1 MFGYDKYFL
10 TAKKQIVYD
19 MNDLNN
25 RNMPMS
31 GVLAQNSRRK
41 NAFLSDTLMFRIA
54 STLPTFLLASFEEI
68 GDFVAS
74 RKAWELASLANR
86 YRPMLRY
93 NDEWGKPT
101 EKLEIHSSYKAL
113 QQYSRQAGLVTSLWE
128 NTSSENG
135 IRYQA
140 RAIRLALSAS
150 LETGHLNEV
159 IITSAAIAVLISDVE
174 LFKKWQNA
182 LLSRQYDLSSKPVN
196 SKKAA
201 SLTCAFD
208 DFEKHEKHSFNFP
221 SVKKIS
227 FDEKMG
233 RDLYRLNVVK
243 TNVINPIVDGYLV
256 SAELDGHLS
265 CFLVPR
271 MQENGALN
279 GSISIRHLILRSGET
294 STPEGIVEFQGSCG
308 WLLGNAGEGIKV
320 IKDIETMMRF
330 DQSVVSAGVLRAALQ
345 FAIDFFR
352 QKMPNQPLSP
362 LTERIFADIALD
374 IAAAQALVLRL
385 ARAFDNAANDRSEAA
400 FARIMTPII
409 AYHVS
414 QLVVPI
420 IGEIIAQLGIESFIE
435 DNPLSQMLC
444 NGPARIVRNTS
455 ANQLVK
461 DAILIA
467 EKAPGL
473 FQKLLEKTALDIGPA
488 GPRAIEI
495 IKSAAEMA
503 SANEG
508 AGRFFVEQVAYAV
521 AAASLRSTDIEHVAS
536 AYMESRLGGQ
546 WRSSYGMLI
555 ARYNAGLLLNV
566 LYPSI

>member
-1 MFGYDKYFL
+1 MNAVSAQ
-10 TAKKQIVYD
+10 TA
-19 MNDLNN
+19 
-25 RNMPMS
+25 
-31 GVLAQNSRRK
+31 RRK

-54 STLPTFLLASFEEI
+54 STLPKFLLASFEEI

-74 RKAWELASLANR
+74 HEAWELSCLANR
-86 YRPMLRY
+86 YRPFLRY
-93 NDEWGKPT
+93 NDEWGQQA
-101 EKLEIHSSYKAL
+101 EKLEIHSSYQAL

-128 NTSSENG
+128 NSTSENG
-135 IRYQA
+135 VRYQA
-140 RAIRLALSAS
+140 RAIRLALSAG

-159 IITSAAIAVLISDVE
+159 IITSAAIAVLISDAE
-174 LFKKWQNA
+174 LFKKWQNI
-182 LLSRQYDLSSKPVN
+182 LLSRQYDLSSKPIH

-208 DFEKHEKHSFNFP
+208 DVKQGEKYAFNFP

-233 RDLYRLNVVK
+233 RDLYRLDVVK

-271 MQENGALN
+271 IQENGALN
-279 GSISIRHLILRSGET
+279 GSIKIRHLLRRSGEFL
-294 STPEGIVEFQGSCG
+294 TPEGVVDFQGNYG
-308 WLLGNAGEGIKV
+308 WLLGNIGEGPKV

-345 FAIDFFR
+345 FGIDFFR
-352 QKMPNQPLSP
+352 QKRSDQPLSP

-409 AYHVS
+409 AYHTS

-420 IGEIIAQLGIESFIE
+420 LGEIIAQLGIESFVE

-444 NGPARIVRNTS
+444 NSPARIVRNIS

-473 FQKLLEKTALDIGPA
+473 FHKLLEKIALDIGPA

-495 IKSAAEMA
+495 IKSAVEMA

-508 AGRFFVEQVAYAV
+508 AGRFFIEQVAYAA
-521 AAASLRSTDIEHVAS
+521 AAASLRSTDIEHVAN

-555 ARYNAGLLLNV
+555 ARYNAGHLLNV

>member
-1 MFGYDKYFL
+1 
-10 TAKKQIVYD
+10 
-19 MNDLNN
+19 
-25 RNMPMS
+25 MS
-31 GVLAQNSRRK
+31 AASAQNIRRK

-54 STLPTFLLASFEEI
+54 STLPSFLLASFEEM

-74 RKAWELASLANR
+74 HEARDLSYLANR
-86 YRPMLRY
+86 YRPILRY
-93 NDEWGKPT
+93 NDGWGKLT
-101 EKLEIHSSYKAL
+101 EQLEIHSSYRAL
-113 QQYSRQAGLVTSLWE
+113 QQYSRQAGLITSLWE
-128 NTSSENG
+128 NTASENG
-135 IRYQA
+135 VRYQA

-150 LETGHLNEV
+150 LETGHLNEA

-174 LFKKWQNA
+174 LFKKWQNS
-182 LLSRQYDLSSKPVN
+182 LLSREYDVSPKPIN
-196 SKKAA
+196 DKKAA

-208 DFEKHEKHSFNFP
+208 NVEKHEKYFFNFP
-221 SVKKIS
+221 SVQKVS

-233 RDLYRLNVVK
+233 RDLYRLNVIK

-256 SAELDGHLS
+256 SAELKGHLS

-271 MQENGALN
+271 FQENGALN
-279 GSISIRHLILRSGET
+279 GAISVRHLLQRSGET
-294 STPEGIVEFQGSCG
+294 SMPEGVVDFQGSYG
-308 WLLGNAGEGIKV
+308 WLLGNAGEGTKV

-330 DQSVVSAGVLRAALQ
+330 DQSVISAGVLRAALQ
-345 FAIDFFR
+345 FGIDFFR
-352 QKMPNQPLSP
+352 QKMQDQPLPP

-374 IAAAQALVLRL
+374 IAASQALVFRL
-385 ARAFDNAANDRSEAA
+385 ARAFDNAANDRFEAA

-414 QLVVPI
+414 QLVIPI
-420 IGEIIAQLGIESFIE
+420 IGEIIAQLGTEGFIE
-435 DNPLSQMLC
+435 GNPLSQMLC
-444 NGPARIVRNTS
+444 SGPARIVRNSS

-473 FQKLLEKTALDIGPA
+473 FQKLLEKIALDIGPA

-495 IKSAAEMA
+495 IKSAVNMA
-503 SANEG
+503 STNEG
-508 AGRFFVEQVAYAV
+508 AGRFFVEQVAYAA
-521 AAASLRSTDIEHVAS
+521 AAASLNNVDIEHVAN

-555 ARYNAGLLLNV
+555 ARYNAGHLLNV
-566 LYPSI
+566 LYPSV

>member
-1 MFGYDKYFL
+1 
-10 TAKKQIVYD
+10 
-19 MNDLNN
+19 MNAVSL
-25 RNMPMS
+25 
-31 GVLAQNSRRK
+31 QNTRRK

-54 STLPTFLLASFEEI
+54 SSLPKFLLASFEEI

-74 RKAWELASLANR
+74 REARELSCLANR
-86 YRPMLRY
+86 YPPVLRH
-93 NDEWGKPT
+93 NDEWGQPA
-101 EKLEIHSSYKAL
+101 EKLEIHSSYQAL
-113 QQYSRQAGLVTSLWE
+113 QQYSRQAGLVSSLWE
-128 NTSSENG
+128 NSTSENG
-135 IRYQA
+135 VRYQA
-140 RAIRLALSAS
+140 RAIRLALSAG

-174 LFKKWQNA
+174 LFKKWQNL
-182 LLSRQYDLSSKPVN
+182 LLSRQYDLSSKPIH
-196 SKKAA
+196 SKKSA

-208 DFEKHEKHSFNFP
+208 DIAQGEKYAFNFP

-233 RDLYRLNVVK
+233 RDLYRLNVIK
-243 TNVINPIVDGYLV
+243 TNVINPIVDGYLI

-271 MQENGALN
+271 IQENGTLN
-279 GSISIRHLILRSGET
+279 GSIKIRHLLQRSGE
-294 STPEGIVEFQGSCG
+294 SLTPEGVVDFQGCYG
-308 WLLGNAGEGIKV
+308 WLVGNIGEGSKV

-345 FAIDFFR
+345 FGIDFFR
-352 QKMPNQPLSP
+352 QKMPDQPLPP

-409 AYHVS
+409 AYHTS
-414 QLVVPI
+414 QLVIPI

-435 DNPLSQMLC
+435 GNPLSQMLC
-444 NGPARIVRNTS
+444 NSPARLVRNIS
-455 ANQLVK
+455 ANQLIK

-473 FQKLLEKTALDIGPA
+473 FQKLLEKIALDIGPA

-508 AGRFFVEQVAYAV
+508 AGRFFVEQVAYAA

-555 ARYNAGLLLNV
+555 ARYNAGHLLNV

>member
-1 MFGYDKYFL
+1 
-10 TAKKQIVYD
+10 
-19 MNDLNN
+19 
-25 RNMPMS
+25 MS
-31 GVLAQNSRRK
+31 AVSAQNTRRK
-41 NAFLSDTLMFRIA
+41 NTFLSDTLMFRIA
-54 STLPTFLLASFEEI
+54 STLPKFLLASFEEI
-68 GDFVAS
+68 GDFAAS
-74 RKAWELASLANR
+74 REAWKLSCLANH
-86 YRPMLRY
+86 YKPLLCY
-93 NDEWGKPT
+93 NDEWGQPT
-101 EKLEIHSSYKAL
+101 EKLEIHSSYQAL

-128 NTSSENG
+128 NASSENG
-135 IRYQA
+135 VRYQA
-140 RAIRLALSAS
+140 RAIRLALSAG

-159 IITSAAIAVLISDVE
+159 IITSAAIAVLISDIE
-174 LFKKWQNA
+174 LFKKWQNV
-182 LLSRQYDLSSKPVN
+182 LLSRQYDSSSKPIHH
-196 SKKAA
+196 KKAA

-208 DFEKHEKHSFNFP
+208 DIEKYAFNFP

-227 FDEKMG
+227 FDESME

-243 TNVINPIVDGYLV
+243 TNVINPTADGYLV
-256 SAELDGHLS
+256 SADLDGHLS
-265 CFLVPR
+265 CFFIPR
-271 MQENGALN
+271 IQENGALN
-279 GSISIRHLILRSGET
+279 GSISIRHLIQRSGELL
-294 STPEGIVEFQGSCG
+294 TPEGVVDFQGSYG
-308 WLLGNAGEGIKV
+308 WLLGNAGEGLKV

-330 DQSVVSAGVLRAALQ
+330 DQSVISAGVLRAALQ
-345 FAIDFFR
+345 FGMDFFR
-352 QKMPNQPLSP
+352 KKMPNQPLPP

-374 IAAAQALVLRL
+374 IAASQALVLRL

-435 DNPLSQMLC
+435 NNPLSQMLH
-444 NGPARIVRNTS
+444 NGPARIVRNSS

-473 FQKLLEKTALDIGPA
+473 FQKLLEKIALDIGPA

-495 IKSAAEMA
+495 IKSAGDMA

-508 AGRFFVEQVAYAV
+508 AGRFFVEQVAYA
-521 AAASLRSTDIEHVAS
+521 AAAAALRSTDIEHVAN

-555 ARYNAGLLLNV
+555 ARYNAGHLLNV

>member
-1 MFGYDKYFL
+1 
-10 TAKKQIVYD
+10 
-19 MNDLNN
+19 
-25 RNMPMS
+25 MS
-31 GVLAQNSRRK
+31 AVSVQNARKK

-54 STLPTFLLASFEEI
+54 STLPKFLLASFEEI

-74 RKAWELASLANR
+74 REAWELSSLANR
-86 YRPMLRY
+86 YRPILRY
-93 NDEWGKPT
+93 NDEWGQPI
-101 EKLEIHSSYKAL
+101 EKLEIHSSYQTL
-113 QQYSRQAGLVTSLWE
+113 QQYSRQVGLVTSLWE
-128 NTSSENG
+128 NTTSENG
-135 IRYQA
+135 VRYQA
-140 RAIRLALSAS
+140 RAIRLALSAG

-159 IITSAAIAVLISDVE
+159 IITSATLAALISDGD
-174 LFKKWQNA
+174 LFSKWQNV

-196 SKKAA
+196 RKTAA
-201 SLTCAFD
+201 SLTFAFD
-208 DFEKHEKHSFNFP
+208 DVEQQEKYAFNFP

-227 FDEKMG
+227 FDEKVE
-233 RDLYRLNVVK
+233 RDLYRLNITK

-271 MQENGALN
+271 IQENGALN
-279 GSISIRHLILRSGET
+279 GIISIRHLLQRSGE
-294 STPEGIVEFQGSCG
+294 SLTPEGVVDFQGCYG
-308 WLLGNAGEGIKV
+308 WLLGNVGEGIKV

-330 DQSVVSAGVLRAALQ
+330 DQSVVSAGILRAALQ
-345 FAIDFFR
+345 FGIDFFR
-352 QKMPNQPLSP
+352 QKRPDQPLPP

-400 FARIMTPII
+400 FARIMVPII

-414 QLVVPI
+414 QLVIPI
-420 IGEIIAQLGIESFIE
+420 IGEIIAQIGIESFVE
-435 DNPLSQMLC
+435 GNPLSQMLV
-444 NGPARIVRNTS
+444 NSPARIVRNSS

-473 FQKLLEKTALDIGPA
+473 FQKLLEKIAVDIGPA
-488 GPRAIEI
+488 GPRAMEI
-495 IKSAAEMA
+495 IKSAVGMA
-503 SANEG
+503 STNEG
-508 AGRFFVEQVAYAV
+508 AGRFFVEQVAYAT
-521 AAASLRSTDIEHVAS
+521 AAASLRSIDIEHVAN

-555 ARYNAGLLLNV
+555 ARYNAGHLLNV

>member
-1 MFGYDKYFL
+1 MF
-10 TAKKQIVYD
+10 AE
-19 MNDLNN
+19 
-25 RNMPMS
+25 
-31 GVLAQNSRRK
+31 K

-54 STLPTFLLASFEEI
+54 STLPKFLLTSFEEV

-74 RKAWELASLANR
+74 REAWELSCLANR
-86 YRPMLRY
+86 YQPLLRY
-93 NDEWGKPT
+93 NDEWGQQA
-101 EKLEIHSSYKAL
+101 EKLEIHSSYQAL

-128 NTSSENG
+128 NSTSESG
-135 IRYQA
+135 VRYQA

-159 IITSAAIAVLISDVE
+159 IIASAAIAVLISDVE
-174 LFKKWQNA
+174 LFKKWQNV
-182 LLSRQYDLSSKPVN
+182 LLSRQYDLSSKPIH

-201 SLTCAFD
+201 SITCAFD
-208 DFEKHEKHSFNFP
+208 DVKQGEKYAFNFP

-243 TNVINPIVDGYLV
+243 TNVVNPIVDGYLV

-265 CFLVPR
+265 CFLIPR
-271 MQENGALN
+271 IQENGALN
-279 GSISIRHLILRSGET
+279 GSIKIRHLLQRSGEFL
-294 STPEGIVEFQGSCG
+294 TPEGVVDFQGSYG
-308 WLLGNAGEGIKV
+308 WLLGNIGEGPKV

-345 FAIDFFR
+345 LGIDFFR
-352 QKMPNQPLSP
+352 QKRPDQPLPP

-374 IAAAQALVLRL
+374 IAATQALVLRL

-420 IGEIIAQLGIESFIE
+420 IGEIIAQLGIESFVE

-444 NGPARIVRNTS
+444 NSPARIVRNIS

-473 FQKLLEKTALDIGPA
+473 FHKLLEKIALDIGPA

-495 IKSAAEMA
+495 IQSAVEMA
-503 SANEG
+503 LANEG
-508 AGRFFVEQVAYAV
+508 AGRFFVEQVAYAA
-521 AAASLRSTDIEHVAS
+521 AAASLRSTDIENVAN

-555 ARYNAGLLLNV
+555 ARYNAGHLLNV

>member
-1 MFGYDKYFL
+1 
-10 TAKKQIVYD
+10 
-19 MNDLNN
+19 
-25 RNMPMS
+25 MS
-31 GVLAQNSRRK
+31 AVSAQNARQK

-54 STLPTFLLASFEEI
+54 STLPKFLLTSFEEI

-74 RKAWELASLANR
+74 REALELSSLMNR
-86 YRPMLRY
+86 YRPILRY
-93 NDEWGKPT
+93 NDEWGRPI
-101 EKLEIHSSYKAL
+101 EKLEIHSSYKTL

-135 IRYQA
+135 VRYQA
-140 RAIRLALSAS
+140 RAIRLALSAG

-159 IITSAAIAVLISDVE
+159 MTTSAAIAVLISDVG
-174 LFKKWQNA
+174 LFKKWQNE
-182 LLSRQYDLSSKPVN
+182 LLSRQYDVSSSPVN
-196 SKKAA
+196 SKKSA

-208 DFEKHEKHSFNFP
+208 DVEQQEKYSFNFP

-227 FDEKMG
+227 FDETMG
-233 RDLYRLNVVK
+233 RDLYRLNVIK

-256 SAELDGHLS
+256 SAELEGHLS

-271 MQENGALN
+271 IQENGALN
-279 GSISIRHLILRSGET
+279 GNISVRHLLQRPGET
-294 STPEGIVEFQGSCG
+294 STPEGLVDFQGCYG
-308 WLLGNAGEGIKV
+308 WLLGNVGEGLKV

-345 FAIDFFR
+345 FGMDFFR
-352 QKMPNQPLSP
+352 QKKPDQPLPP

-374 IAAAQALVLRL
+374 VAGAQILVLRL

-420 IGEIIAQLGIESFIE
+420 IGEVVAQLGIESFVE
-435 DNPLSQMLC
+435 DSPLSQMLC
-444 NGPARIVRNTS
+444 NGPARIVRNIS

-473 FQKLLEKTALDIGPA
+473 FQKLLEKISLDIGSA
-488 GPRAIEI
+488 GPRTVEI
-495 IKSAAEMA
+495 IKSSVEMA
-503 SANEG
+503 MANEG
-508 AGRFFVEQVAYAV
+508 AGRFFVEQVAYA
-521 AAASLRSTDIEHVAS
+521 AAAAALRSIDIEHVAN

-555 ARYNAGLLLNV
+555 ARYNAEHLLNV

>member
-1 MFGYDKYFL
+1 
-10 TAKKQIVYD
+10 
-19 MNDLNN
+19 
-25 RNMPMS
+25 MS
-31 GVLAQNSRRK
+31 AVSVQNVRRK
-41 NAFLSDTLMFRIA
+41 NAFLSDTLMFRVA
-54 STLPTFLLASFEEI
+54 STLPTFLLASFEEM

-74 RKAWELASLANR
+74 REALELAYLANH
-86 YRPMLRY
+86 YRPVLRY
-93 NDEWGKPT
+93 NDEWGHAR
-101 EKLEIHSSYKAL
+101 EQLELHSSYQEL
-113 QQYSRQAGLVTSLWE
+113 QRYSRQAGLVTSLWE
-128 NTSSENG
+128 NTPSENG

-140 RAIRLALSAS
+140 RAIRLALSAG
-150 LETGHLNEV
+150 LETGYLNEV
-159 IITSAAIAVLISDVE
+159 IITSAAIAVLISDIE
-174 LFKKWQNA
+174 LFKKWQNV
-182 LLSRQYDLSSKPVN
+182 LLSRQYDLSSKPIHN
-196 SKKAA
+196 KKSA

-208 DFEKHEKHSFNFP
+208 DIEKHSFNFP

-233 RDLYRLNVVK
+233 RDLYRLNTVK
-243 TNVINPIVDGYLV
+243 TNVINPMVDGYLV

-271 MQENGALN
+271 IQENGALN
-279 GSISIRHLILRSGET
+279 GSISIRHLVQRSGET
-294 STPEGIVEFQGSCG
+294 STPEGVIDFQGSCG

-330 DQSVVSAGVLRAALQ
+330 DQSVISAGVLRAALQ
-345 FAIDFFR
+345 FGIDFFR
-352 QKMPNQPLSP
+352 KKMPDQPLPP

-374 IAAAQALVLRL
+374 IAASQALVLRL

-409 AYHVS
+409 TYHVS

-420 IGEIIAQLGIESFIE
+420 IGEIIAQLGIESFME
-435 DNPLSQMLC
+435 GNPLSQMLC
-444 NGPARIVRNTS
+444 NGPARIARNGS
-455 ANQLVK
+455 GNQLVK

-473 FQKLLEKTALDIGPA
+473 FQKLLEKTAVDIGPA

-495 IKSAAEMA
+495 IKSSVEMA

-508 AGRFFVEQVAYAV
+508 AGRFFVEQVAYAA
-521 AAASLRSTDIEHVAS
+521 AAASLRYADIEHVAN

-555 ARYNAGLLLNV
+555 ARYNAGHLLNV

>member
-1 MFGYDKYFL
+1 
-10 TAKKQIVYD
+10 
-19 MNDLNN
+19 
-25 RNMPMS
+25 MPMNAVS
-31 GVLAQNSRRK
+31 AQNVRRK

-54 STLPTFLLASFEEI
+54 STLPKFLLASFEEI

-74 RKAWELASLANR
+74 HEAWELSSSANR
-86 YRPMLRY
+86 YRPLLRY
-93 NDEWGKPT
+93 NDKWGQPT
-101 EKLEIHSSYKAL
+101 EKLEIHSSYQAL
-113 QQYSRQAGLVTSLWE
+113 QQYSRQIGLATSLWE
-128 NTSSENG
+128 NTTSENG
-135 IRYQA
+135 VRYQA

-159 IITSAAIAVLISDVE
+159 IITSAAIAVLISDIE
-174 LFKKWQNA
+174 LFKKWQNV
-182 LLSRQYDLSSKPVN
+182 LLSRQYDLSSKPIN
-196 SKKAA
+196 NKKAA
-201 SLTCAFD
+201 TLTCAFD
-208 DFEKHEKHSFNFP
+208 DVEKCEKYSSNF
-221 SVKKIS
+221 SRVKKIS

-233 RDLYRLNVVK
+233 RELYRLNIVK

-271 MQENGALN
+271 IQENGALN
-279 GSISIRHLILRSGET
+279 GNISIRHLVQRSGET
-294 STPEGIVEFQGSCG
+294 LTPEGVVAFQGSYG
-308 WLLGNAGEGIKV
+308 WLLGNIGEGLKV

-330 DQSVVSAGVLRAALQ
+330 DQSVISAGVLRAALQ
-345 FAIDFFR
+345 FGIDFFR
-352 QKMPNQPLSP
+352 QKMPDQPLQP
-362 LTERIFADIALD
+362 LTERIWADIALD

-414 QLVVPI
+414 QLVIPI
-420 IGEIIAQLGIESFIE
+420 IGEIISQLGIESFVE
-435 DNPLSQMLC
+435 DNPLSQMLR
-444 NGPARIVRNTS
+444 NGPARIVRNSS

-473 FQKLLEKTALDIGPA
+473 FQKLLEKIACDIGPG

-495 IKSAAEMA
+495 IKSAGEMA
-503 SANEG
+503 AANEG
-508 AGRFFVEQVAYAV
+508 AGRFFVEQVAYAA
-521 AAASLRSTDIEHVAS
+521 AAASLNSMDMEHVTN

-555 ARYNAGLLLNV
+555 ARYNAGHLLNV

>member
-1 MFGYDKYFL
+1 
-10 TAKKQIVYD
+10 
-19 MNDLNN
+19 
-25 RNMPMS
+25 MS
-31 GVLAQNSRRK
+31 AVSAQNACRK

-68 GDFVAS
+68 GGFVAS
-74 RKAWELASLANR
+74 REAWELSYLANR
-86 YRPMLRY
+86 YRPILRY
-93 NDEWGKPT
+93 NNEWGRT
-101 EKLEIHSSYKAL
+101 IEKLEIHSSYQAL
-113 QQYSRQAGLVTSLWE
+113 QQYSRKAGLVTSLWE
-128 NTSSENG
+128 NTTSENG
-135 IRYQA
+135 VRYQA

-159 IITSAAIAVLISDVE
+159 IITSATIAVLISDLE
-174 LFKKWQNA
+174 LFKKWQNV
-182 LLSRQYDLSSKPVN
+182 LLSRQYDLSFQPIN
-196 SKKAA
+196 NKKAA
-201 SLTCAFD
+201 SLTYAFD
-208 DFEKHEKHSFNFP
+208 DVENEKGEKYSFNFP

-233 RDLYRLNVVK
+233 RDLYRLNVIK

-279 GSISIRHLILRSGET
+279 GTISIRHLVQRSGES
-294 STPEGIVEFQGSCG
+294 STPEGVIDFQGSYG
-308 WLLGNAGEGIKV
+308 WLLGNAGEGLKV

-330 DQSVVSAGVLRAALQ
+330 DQSVISAGVLRAALQ
-345 FAIDFFR
+345 FGIDFFR
-352 QKMPNQPLSP
+352 QKMPNQPLPP

-374 IAAAQALVLRL
+374 IAASQALVLRL
-385 ARAFDNAANDRSEAA
+385 ARAFDNAANDRAEAA

-420 IGEIIAQLGIESFIE
+420 IGEIIAQLGIESFVE
-435 DNPLSQMLC
+435 GNPLSQMLC
-444 NGPARIVRNTS
+444 NGPARIVRNNS

-473 FQKLLEKTALDIGPA
+473 FQKLLEKIALDIGPA

-495 IKSAAEMA
+495 IKSAVEMA

-508 AGRFFVEQVAYAV
+508 AGRFFVEQVAYA
-521 AAASLRSTDIEHVAS
+521 AAAAALRSTNIEYVAN

-555 ARYNAGLLLNV
+555 ARYNAGHLLNV

>member
-1 MFGYDKYFL
+1 MS
-10 TAKKQIVYD
+10 AVSMQNARKK
-19 MNDLNN
+19 NT
-25 RNMPMS
+25 
-31 GVLAQNSRRK
+31 
-41 NAFLSDTLMFRIA
+41 FLSDTLMFRIA
-54 STLPTFLLASFEEI
+54 STLPTFLLASFEEM

-74 RKAWELASLANR
+74 QEAQDLSYFANH
-86 YRPMLRY
+86 YRPVLRY
-93 NDEWGKPT
+93 NDEWGRIT
-101 EKLEIHSSYKAL
+101 ERLELHSSYQAL
-113 QQYSRQAGLVTSLWE
+113 QQHSRQAGLATSLWE
-128 NTSSENG
+128 NTTSENG
-135 IRYQA
+135 VRYQA

-150 LETGHLNEV
+150 LETGHLNEI
-159 IITSAAIAVLISDVE
+159 IITSAAIAVLIGDTE
-174 LFKKWQNA
+174 LFGKWQNV
-182 LLSRQYDLSSKPVN
+182 LLSRQYDLSSNPINNKR
-196 SKKAA
+196 AA

-208 DFEKHEKHSFNFP
+208 DVEKHEKYSVNFP
-221 SVKKIS
+221 NIQKVS

-271 MQENGALN
+271 MRENSTLN
-279 GSISIRHLILRSGET
+279 GISVRHLIKRSGEF
-294 STPEGIVEFQGSCG
+294 STPEGVIDFQGSFG
-308 WLLGNAGEGIKV
+308 WLLGNAGEGTKV

-330 DQSVVSAGVLRAALQ
+330 DQSVISAGVLRAALQ
-345 FAIDFFR
+345 FGIDFFR
-352 QKMPNQPLSP
+352 QKNPNQSLPP
-362 LTERIFADIALD
+362 LTERIFADVALD
-374 IAAAQALVLRL
+374 IAASQALVLRL

-420 IGEIIAQLGIESFIE
+420 IGEIISQLGIESFIE
-435 DNPLSQMLC
+435 SNPLSQMLRD
-444 NGPARIVRNTS
+444 GPARVIRNSS

-467 EKAPGL
+467 KKAPGL
-473 FQKLLEKTALDIGPA
+473 FQKLLEKIATDIGPA
-488 GPRAIEI
+488 GSRAIEI
-495 IKSAAEMA
+495 IKSAADMA
-503 SANEG
+503 LTNEA
-508 AGRFFVEQVAYAV
+508 AGRFFVEQVAYA
-521 AAASLRSTDIEHVAS
+521 AASASLHHVDIEHVAN

-555 ARYNAGLLLNV
+555 ARYNAGHLLNT

>member
-1 MFGYDKYFL
+1 
-10 TAKKQIVYD
+10 
-19 MNDLNN
+19 MNAV
-25 RNMPMS
+25 S
-31 GVLAQNSRRK
+31 AQNVRK
-41 NAFLSDTLMFRIA
+41 KNIFLSDTLMFRIA
-54 STLPTFLLASFEEI
+54 SSLPNFLLASFEEM

-74 RKAWELASLANR
+74 NEAWDLSYFANR
-86 YRPMLRY
+86 YRPVLRY

-101 EKLEIHSSYKAL
+101 EQLEIHSSYQAL
-113 QQYSRQAGLVTSLWE
+113 QQYSRQAGLATSLWE
-128 NTSSENG
+128 NTTLENG
-135 IRYQA
+135 VRYQA
-140 RAIRLALSAS
+140 RAIRLALSAC
-150 LETGHLNEV
+150 LETGHLNE
-159 IITSAAIAVLISDVE
+159 IIIASAAIAVLIGDTE
-174 LFKKWQNA
+174 LFGKWQNV
-182 LLSRQYDLSSKPVN
+182 LLSRQYDLSSKPISN
-196 SKKAA
+196 KKSA

-208 DFEKHEKHSFNFP
+208 DVEKHEKYSVNFP
-221 SVKKIS
+221 TIQRIT

-233 RDLYRLNVVK
+233 RDLYRLNIVK

-271 MQENGALN
+271 MRENGVLN
-279 GSISIRHLILRSGET
+279 GTISIRHLIQRSGEF
-294 STPEGIVEFQGSCG
+294 STPEGVIDFQGSFG
-308 WLLGNAGEGIKV
+308 WLLGNTGEGGKV

-330 DQSVVSAGVLRAALQ
+330 DQSVIAAGILRAALQ
-345 FAIDFFR
+345 FGIDFFR
-352 QKMPNQPLSP
+352 QKIPNQPLPP

-374 IAAAQALVLRL
+374 IAASQALVLRL

-414 QLVVPI
+414 QLVIPI

-435 DNPLSQMLC
+435 GNPLSQMLC
-444 NGPARIVRNTS
+444 NGPARVVRNSS

-473 FQKLLEKTALDIGPA
+473 FQKLLEKIAIDIGPA
-488 GPRAIEI
+488 GPRTIEI
-495 IKSAAEMA
+495 IKSAGDMA
-503 SANEG
+503 STNE
-508 AGRFFVEQVAYAV
+508 AVGRFFVEQVAYAA
-521 AAASLRSTDIEHVAS
+521 AAASLRQVDIEHVAN

-555 ARYNAGLLLNV
+555 ARYNAGHLLNV
-566 LYPSI
+566 LYPPI

>member
-1 MFGYDKYFL
+1 
-10 TAKKQIVYD
+10 

-208 DFEKHEKHSFNFP
+208 DFEKNEKHSFNFP

>member
-1 MFGYDKYFL
+1 
-10 TAKKQIVYD
+10 
-19 MNDLNN
+19 MNAV
-25 RNMPMS
+25 S
-31 GVLAQNSRRK
+31 TQNIRRK

-54 STLPTFLLASFEEI
+54 STLPKFLLASFEEI

-74 RKAWELASLANR
+74 REAWELSYLANR
-86 YRPMLRY
+86 YRPALRY
-93 NDEWGKPT
+93 NDEWGQPT
-101 EKLEIHSSYKAL
+101 EKLEIHSSYKTL

-128 NTSSENG
+128 NIPSENG
-135 IRYQA
+135 VRYQA
-140 RAIRLALSAS
+140 RAIRLALSAN

-159 IITSAAIAVLISDVE
+159 ITASAAIAVLISDVE
-174 LFKKWQNA
+174 LFRKWQNV

-208 DFEKHEKHSFNFP
+208 DVEQPEKHSFNFP

-233 RDLYRLNVVK
+233 RDLYRLNIIK

-271 MQENGALN
+271 IQENGSLN
-279 GSISIRHLILRSGET
+279 GAISILHLLQRSGE
-294 STPEGIVEFQGSCG
+294 SLTPEGVVDFQGCYG
-308 WLLGNAGEGIKV
+308 WLLGNIGEGFKI

-330 DQSVVSAGVLRAALQ
+330 DQSVVSAGILRAALQ
-345 FAIDFFR
+345 LGIDFFR
-352 QKMPNQPLSP
+352 QKMPDQPLSP

-374 IAAAQALVLRL
+374 VAAAQALVLRL
-385 ARAFDNAANDRSEAA
+385 ARAFDHAASDRSEAA

-409 AYHVS
+409 TYHVS
-414 QLVVPI
+414 QLVIPI
-420 IGEIIAQLGIESFIE
+420 IGEIIAQLGIKSFIE
-435 DNPLSQMLC
+435 GNPLSQMLC
-444 NGPARIVRNTS
+444 NSPARIVRNIS

-473 FQKLLEKTALDIGPA
+473 FQKLLEKIALDIGPA
-488 GPRAIEI
+488 GPRTIEI
-495 IKSAAEMA
+495 IKSAVEMA

-508 AGRFFVEQVAYAV
+508 AGRFFVEQVAYAA
-521 AAASLRSTDIEHVAS
+521 AAASLRSTDIEHVAN

-555 ARYNAGLLLNV
+555 ARYNAGHLLNV

>member
-1 MFGYDKYFL
+1 
-10 TAKKQIVYD
+10 
-19 MNDLNN
+19 
-25 RNMPMS
+25 MS
-31 GVLAQNSRRK
+31 AVSAQNTRRK

-54 STLPTFLLASFEEI
+54 SILPKFLLTSFEEI
-68 GDFVAS
+68 GDFVVSHEAQ
-74 RKAWELASLANR
+74 ELSSLANR
-86 YRPMLRY
+86 YRPVLRY

-101 EKLEIHSSYKAL
+101 EQLEIHSSYQTL
-113 QQYSRQAGLVTSLWE
+113 QKYFRQTGLVTSLWE
-128 NTSSENG
+128 NTTTENG
-135 IRYQA
+135 VRYQA

-150 LETGHLNEV
+150 LDTGPLNEV
-159 IITSAAIAVLISDVE
+159 IITSAAIAVLISDAE

-196 SKKAA
+196 RKKAA
-201 SLTCAFD
+201 AITCAFD
-208 DFEKHEKHSFNFP
+208 DAEKQEKYSLSFP
-221 SVKKIS
+221 RVKKVS

-256 SAELDGHLS
+256 SADLDGHLS

-271 MQENGALN
+271 IQENGALN
-279 GSISIRHLILRSGET
+279 GTISIRNLVQRSGEF
-294 STPEGIVEFQGSCG
+294 STPEGVVDFQGSYG
-308 WLLGNAGEGIKV
+308 WLLGNIGEGGKV

-330 DQSVVSAGVLRAALQ
+330 DQSVISTGVLRAALQ
-345 FAIDFFR
+345 SGIDFFR
-352 QKMPNQPLSP
+352 KKIPDQPLP
-362 LTERIFADIALD
+362 ALTERIFADIALD

-414 QLVVPI
+414 QLVIPI
-420 IGEIIAQLGIESFIE
+420 IGEIVAQLGIESFLE
-435 DNPLSQMLC
+435 GNPLSQMLC
-444 NGPARIVRNTS
+444 NSPARIVRNNS
-455 ANQLVK
+455 SNQLVK

-473 FQKLLEKTALDIGPA
+473 FQKLLEKIAIDIGPA

-495 IKSAAEMA
+495 IKSAVDMA

-508 AGRFFVEQVAYAV
+508 AGRFFVEQVAYAA
-521 AAASLRSTDIEHVAS
+521 AAASLRFTDIEHVAN

-555 ARYNAGLLLNV
+555 ARYNAGHLLNV

>member
-1 MFGYDKYFL
+1 
-10 TAKKQIVYD
+10 
-19 MNDLNN
+19 
-25 RNMPMS
+25 MS
-31 GVLAQNSRRK
+31 AVSAQSVRRK
-41 NAFLSDTLMFRIA
+41 NAFLCDTLMFRIA
-54 STLPTFLLASFEEI
+54 STLPKFLLTSFEEI

-74 RKAWELASLANR
+74 REAWEHSSLANR
-86 YRPMLRY
+86 YRPVLRY
-93 NDEWGKPT
+93 NDEWGQPT
-101 EKLEIHSSYKAL
+101 EKLEIHSSYQAL
-113 QQYSRQAGLVTSLWE
+113 QKYSRQAGLVTSLWE

-135 IRYQA
+135 VRYQA

-174 LFKKWQNA
+174 LFKKWQNV
-182 LLSRQYDLSSKPVN
+182 LLSRQYDLSSRPVN

-201 SLTCAFD
+201 SLTFAFD
-208 DFEKHEKHSFNFP
+208 DVEQREKYSFNFP

-227 FDEKMG
+227 FDEKIG
-233 RDLYRLNVVK
+233 RDLYRLNIVK
-243 TNVINPIVDGYLV
+243 TNVINPIADGYLV

-265 CFLVPR
+265 CFFVPR
-271 MQENGALN
+271 IQENGALN
-279 GSISIRHLILRSGET
+279 GIISVHHLMQRSGE
-294 STPEGIVEFQGSCG
+294 SLTPEGVVGFQGCYG
-308 WLLGNAGEGIKV
+308 WLLGNVGEGLKV

-345 FAIDFFR
+345 FGIDFFR
-352 QKMPNQPLSP
+352 QKMPDQPLPP

-385 ARAFDNAANDRSEAA
+385 ARAFDNAVNDRSEAA

-409 AYHVS
+409 SYHVS
-414 QLVVPI
+414 QLVIPI
-420 IGEIIAQLGIESFIE
+420 IGEIIAQLGIESFVE
-435 DNPLSQMLC
+435 GNPLSQMLC
-444 NGPARIVRNTS
+444 NSPARIVRNS
-455 ANQLVK
+455 SSNQLVK

-473 FQKLLEKTALDIGPA
+473 FQKLLEKIALDIGPA

-495 IKSAAEMA
+495 IKSAVEMV
-503 SANEG
+503 STNEG
-508 AGRFFVEQVAYAV
+508 AGRFFVEQVAYA
-521 AAASLRSTDIEHVAS
+521 AAAAALRTTDIEHVAN

-555 ARYNAGLLLNV
+555 ARYNAGHLLNV

>member
-1 MFGYDKYFL
+1 
-10 TAKKQIVYD
+10 
-19 MNDLNN
+19 MNA
-25 RNMPMS
+25 
-31 GVLAQNSRRK
+31 VFVQNARRK

-54 STLPTFLLASFEEI
+54 SSLPKFLLASFEEI

-74 RKAWELASLANR
+74 REAWEFSSLANR
-86 YRPMLRY
+86 YPPVLRY
-93 NDEWGKPT
+93 NDEWGKQV
-101 EKLEIHSSYKAL
+101 EKLEIHSSYQAL

-128 NTSSENG
+128 NSTAENG
-135 IRYQA
+135 VRYQA

-159 IITSAAIAVLISDVE
+159 IITSATIAVLISDVE
-174 LFKKWQNA
+174 LFKKWQNL
-182 LLSRQYDLSSKPVN
+182 LLSRQYDLSSKPIH
-196 SKKAA
+196 SKKSA

-208 DFEKHEKHSFNFP
+208 DVEQGEKYAFNFP

-271 MQENGALN
+271 IQENGALN
-279 GSISIRHLILRSGET
+279 GNIKIRHLLQRSGENL
-294 STPEGIVEFQGSCG
+294 TPEGVVDFQGSYG
-308 WLLGNAGEGIKV
+308 WLLGNMGEGLKV

-345 FAIDFFR
+345 FGIDFFR
-352 QKMPNQPLSP
+352 QKIPDQPLPP

-414 QLVVPI
+414 QLVIPI
-420 IGEIIAQLGIESFIE
+420 IGEIIAQLGIESFVE
-435 DNPLSQMLC
+435 GNPLSQMLC
-444 NGPARIVRNTS
+444 NGPARIVRNIS

-473 FQKLLEKTALDIGPA
+473 FQKLLEKIALDIGPA

-495 IKSAAEMA
+495 IKSAVEMA

-508 AGRFFVEQVAYAV
+508 AGRFFVEQVAYA
-521 AAASLRSTDIEHVAS
+521 AAAAALHSTDIEHVAN

-555 ARYNAGLLLNV
+555 ARYNAGHLLNV

>member
-1 MFGYDKYFL
+1 MG
-10 TAKKQIVYD
+10 AV
-19 MNDLNN
+19 
-25 RNMPMS
+25 S
-31 GVLAQNSRRK
+31 GQNARKK

-54 STLPTFLLASFEEI
+54 STLPKFLLASFEEI

-74 RKAWELASLANR
+74 RGAWELSLLANR
-86 YRPMLRY
+86 YRPVLRY
-93 NDEWGKPT
+93 NDEWGQPI
-101 EKLEIHSSYKAL
+101 EQLEIHSSYQAL

-135 IRYQA
+135 VRYQA

-159 IITSAAIAVLISDVE
+159 IITSAAIAVLIGDVE
-174 LFKKWQNA
+174 LFRKWQDV
-182 LLSRQYDLSSKPVN
+182 LLSRQYDLSSKPFN

-208 DFEKHEKHSFNFP
+208 DVEQCGKYSFNFP

-227 FDEKMG
+227 FDEKIG
-233 RDLYRLNVVK
+233 RDLYRLNIVK

-256 SAELDGHLS
+256 SADLDGHLS

-271 MQENGALN
+271 VQENGALN
-279 GSISIRHLILRSGET
+279 GTISIRHLLQRSGE
-294 STPEGIVEFQGSCG
+294 SLTPEGVVDFQGSYG
-308 WLLGNAGEGIKV
+308 WLLGKVGEGVKV

-330 DQSVVSAGVLRAALQ
+330 DQSIVSAGVMRAALQ
-345 FAIDFFR
+345 FGIDFFR
-352 QKMPNQPLSP
+352 QKMPDQPLPP

-414 QLVVPI
+414 QLVIPI
-420 IGEIIAQLGIESFIE
+420 IGEIIAQVGIESFVE
-435 DNPLSQMLC
+435 GNPLSQMLC
-444 NGPARIVRNTS
+444 NAPARIVRNGS

-467 EKAPGL
+467 KRAPGL
-473 FQKLLEKTALDIGPA
+473 FQKLLEKIAANIGPA

-495 IKSAAEMA
+495 IKSAVEMA

-508 AGRFFVEQVAYAV
+508 AGRFFVEQVAYAA
-521 AAASLRSTDIEHVAS
+521 AAASLCSIDIEHVAN

-546 WRSSYGMLI
+546 WRSSYGMLV
-555 ARYNAGLLLNV
+555 ARYNAGHLLNV

>member
-1 MFGYDKYFL
+1 
-10 TAKKQIVYD
+10 
-19 MNDLNN
+19 
-25 RNMPMS
+25 MS
-31 GVLAQNSRRK
+31 AVSTQNARRK

-54 STLPTFLLASFEEI
+54 STLPKFLLASFEEI

-74 RKAWELASLANR
+74 REAWEHSSLANR
-86 YRPMLRY
+86 YRPVLRY
-93 NDEWGKPT
+93 NDEWGQLT
-101 EKLEIHSSYKAL
+101 EKLEIHSSYQVL
-113 QQYSRQAGLVTSLWE
+113 QQYSRQAGLATSLWE
-128 NTSSENG
+128 NTISENG
-135 IRYQA
+135 VRYQA

-159 IITSAAIAVLISDVE
+159 IITSAAIAALISDVE
-174 LFKKWQNA
+174 LYRKWQNV
-182 LLSRQYDLSSKPVN
+182 LLSRQYDLSSKPIN
-196 SKKAA
+196 NKKAA

-208 DFEKHEKHSFNFP
+208 DVEQREKYSFNFP

-233 RDLYRLNVVK
+233 RDLYRLNVIK
-243 TNVINPIVDGYLV
+243 TNVINPVADGYLI

-271 MQENGALN
+271 IQENGALN
-279 GSISIRHLILRSGET
+279 GIISIRHLVQRSGE
-294 STPEGIVEFQGSCG
+294 SLTPEGVVDFQGSYG
-308 WLLGNAGEGIKV
+308 WLLGSVGEGLKV

-330 DQSVVSAGVLRAALQ
+330 DQSVISAGVLRAALQ
-345 FAIDFFR
+345 FGMDFFR
-352 QKMPNQPLSP
+352 QKMLDKPLPP

-385 ARAFDNAANDRSEAA
+385 AHAFDNAANDRSEAA

-414 QLVVPI
+414 QLVMPI
-420 IGEIIAQLGIESFIE
+420 ISEIIAQLGIESFVE
-435 DNPLSQMLC
+435 GNPLSQMLC
-444 NGPARIVRNTS
+444 NGPARIVRNSS

-473 FQKLLEKTALDIGPA
+473 FQKLLEKIAIDIGPA

-495 IKSAAEMA
+495 IKSAVEMA
-503 SANEG
+503 LANEG
-508 AGRFFVEQVAYAV
+508 AGRFFVEQVAYAA
-521 AAASLRSTDIEHVAS
+521 AAASLRSTDIENVAN

-555 ARYNAGLLLNV
+555 ARYNAGHLLNV

>member
-1 MFGYDKYFL
+1 
-10 TAKKQIVYD
+10 
-19 MNDLNN
+19 MNAV
-25 RNMPMS
+25 S
-31 GVLAQNSRRK
+31 AQSARQK

-74 RKAWELASLANR
+74 HEAYDLSYLANH
-86 YRPMLRY
+86 YRPVLRY
-93 NDEWGKPT
+93 NDEWGKLT
-101 EKLEIHSSYKAL
+101 EHLEIHSSYQAL

-128 NTSSENG
+128 NTTSENG
-135 IRYQA
+135 VRYQA

-159 IITSAAIAVLISDVE
+159 IITSASIAVLISDVE
-174 LFKKWQNA
+174 LFRKWQNV
-182 LLSRQYDLSSKPVN
+182 LLSRQYDLSSKPIN
-196 SKKAA
+196 KKKAA

-208 DFEKHEKHSFNFP
+208 EAEKGKKYSFNFP
-221 SVKKIS
+221 SVQKIA
-227 FDEKMG
+227 FDEKMK
-233 RDLYRLNVVK
+233 RDLYRLNVIK
-243 TNVINPIVDGYLV
+243 TNVINPMVDGYLV

-271 MQENGALN
+271 IQENGALN
-279 GSISIRHLILRSGET
+279 GNISIHHLVQRSGES
-294 STPEGIVEFQGSCG
+294 STPEGVVDFQGCCG
-308 WLLGNAGEGIKV
+308 WLLGNAGEGLKV

-330 DQSVVSAGVLRAALQ
+330 DQSVISAGVLRAALQ
-345 FAIDFFR
+345 FGIDFFR
-352 QKMPNQPLSP
+352 QKMPDQPLPP

-374 IAAAQALVLRL
+374 IAASQALVLRL

-420 IGEIIAQLGIESFIE
+420 VGEIIAQLGIESFIE
-435 DNPLSQMLC
+435 GNPLSQMLC
-444 NGPARIVRNTS
+444 NGPARVVRNSS

-461 DAILIA
+461 DSILIA

-473 FQKLLEKTALDIGPA
+473 FQKLLEKIAFDIGPA

-495 IKSAAEMA
+495 IKSAVSMA
-503 SANEG
+503 STNEG
-508 AGRFFVEQVAYAV
+508 AGRFFVEQVAYAA
-521 AAASLRSTDIEHVAS
+521 AAASLRHVDIEHVAN

-555 ARYNAGLLLNV
+555 ARYNAGHLLNV

>member
-1 MFGYDKYFL
+1 
-10 TAKKQIVYD
+10 
-19 MNDLNN
+19 
-25 RNMPMS
+25 MS
-31 GVLAQNSRRK
+31 AVSAQNARRK

-54 STLPTFLLASFEEI
+54 STLPKFLLASFEEI
-68 GDFVAS
+68 GDFVVSHEA
-74 RKAWELASLANR
+74 RELSSLANR
-86 YRPMLRY
+86 YRPVLHRH
-93 NDEWGKPT
+93 DEWGEPT
-101 EKLEIHSSYKAL
+101 EQLEIHASYKAL
-113 QQYSRQAGLVTSLWE
+113 QKYSRQTGLVTSLWE
-128 NTSSENG
+128 NTTSENG
-135 IRYQA
+135 VRYQA

-159 IITSAAIAVLISDVE
+159 IITSAAIAVLISDSE
-174 LFKKWQNA
+174 LFKKWQSV

-201 SLTCAFD
+201 ALTCAFD
-208 DFEKHEKHSFNFP
+208 GVEKHEKYSFNFP
-221 SVKKIS
+221 CVKKIS
-227 FDEKMG
+227 FDKKMG
-233 RDLYRLNVVK
+233 RDLYRLNIVK
-243 TNVINPIVDGYLV
+243 TNVINPMVDGYLV
-256 SAELDGHLS
+256 SADLDGHLS

-271 MQENGALN
+271 IQENGALN
-279 GSISIRHLILRSGET
+279 GTISIRHLVQRSGEFL
-294 STPEGIVEFQGSCG
+294 TPEGVVDFQGSYG
-308 WLLGNAGEGIKV
+308 WLLGNAGEGIKI

-330 DQSVVSAGVLRAALQ
+330 DQSVISAGVLRAALQ
-345 FAIDFFR
+345 FGIDFFR
-352 QKMPNQPLSP
+352 KKIPDQPLPP

-414 QLVVPI
+414 QLIIPI
-420 IGEIIAQLGIESFIE
+420 IGEIIAQLGIESFVE
-435 DNPLSQMLC
+435 GNPLSQMLC
-444 NGPARIVRNTS
+444 NGPARIVRNNS

-473 FQKLLEKTALDIGPA
+473 FQKLLEKIAIDIGPA

-495 IKSAAEMA
+495 IKSAVEMA

-508 AGRFFVEQVAYAV
+508 AGRFFVEQVAYAA
-521 AAASLRSTDIEHVAS
+521 AAASLRSTDIEHVAN

-555 ARYNAGLLLNV
+555 ARYNAGHLLNV

>member
-1 MFGYDKYFL
+1 
-10 TAKKQIVYD
+10 
-19 MNDLNN
+19 
-25 RNMPMS
+25 MPMNAVS
-31 GVLAQNSRRK
+31 LQNTRRK

-54 STLPTFLLASFEEI
+54 SNLPKFLLASFEEI

-74 RKAWELASLANR
+74 REAWELASLANR
-86 YRPMLRY
+86 YPPILRY
-93 NDEWGKPT
+93 NDEWGQQT
-101 EKLEIHSSYKAL
+101 EKLEIHSSYQAL
-113 QQYSRQAGLVTSLWE
+113 QQYSRQTGLVTSLWE
-128 NTSSENG
+128 NSTSENG

-159 IITSAAIAVLISDVE
+159 IIASAAIAVLISDTE
-174 LFKKWQNA
+174 LFRKWQNL
-182 LLSRQYDLSSKPVN
+182 LLSRQYDLSTKPIN

-208 DFEKHEKHSFNFP
+208 DVEQEEKYTFNFP
-221 SVKKIS
+221 NVKKIS

-271 MQENGALN
+271 IQENGALN
-279 GSISIRHLILRSGET
+279 GTIRIRHLLQRSGET
-294 STPEGIVEFQGSCG
+294 LTPEGVVDFQGSYG
-308 WLLGNAGEGIKV
+308 WLLGNIGEGVKV

-345 FAIDFFR
+345 FGIDFFR
-352 QKMPNQPLSP
+352 QKMLDQPLSP

-385 ARAFDNAANDRSEAA
+385 ARAFDNAASDRSEAA

-420 IGEIIAQLGIESFIE
+420 IGEIIAQLGIKSFVKG
-435 DNPLSQMLC
+435 NPLSQMLC
-444 NGPARIVRNTS
+444 NGPARIVRNIS

-473 FQKLLEKTALDIGPA
+473 FQKLLEKIALDIGPA
-488 GPRAIEI
+488 GSRAIEI

-503 SANEG
+503 SANES
-508 AGRFFVEQVAYAV
+508 AGRFFVEQVAYA
-521 AAASLRSTDIEHVAS
+521 AAAAALRSTDIEHVAN

-555 ARYNAGLLLNV
+555 ARYNAGHLLNV

>member
-1 MFGYDKYFL
+1 
-10 TAKKQIVYD
+10 
-19 MNDLNN
+19 
-25 RNMPMS
+25 MS
-31 GVLAQNSRRK
+31 AVSAQNSRRK

-54 STLPTFLLASFEEI
+54 STLPTFLLASFEEM

-74 RKAWELASLANR
+74 HEAKDLSYLANH
-86 YRPMLRY
+86 YRPVLRY
-93 NDEWGKPT
+93 NDEWGKSI
-101 EKLEIHSSYKAL
+101 EQLEIHSSYQAL
-113 QQYSRQAGLVTSLWE
+113 QRYSRQAGLVTSLWE
-128 NTSSENG
+128 NATSENG
-135 IRYQA
+135 VRYQA

-159 IITSAAIAVLISDVE
+159 VITSAAIAVLISDIE
-174 LFKKWQNA
+174 LFKKWQNV
-182 LLSRQYDLSSKPVN
+182 LLSREYDLSSKPIN
-196 SKKAA
+196 DKIAA

-208 DFEKHEKHSFNFP
+208 NMEKSEKHFFNFP
-221 SVKKIS
+221 SAQKIS

-243 TNVINPIVDGYLV
+243 TNVINPVVDGYLV
-256 SAELDGHLS
+256 SAELEGNLS
-265 CFLVPR
+265 CFLIPR
-271 MQENGALN
+271 VQENGALN
-279 GSISIRHLILRSGET
+279 GIISIRNLVQRPGEN
-294 STPEGIVEFQGSCG
+294 STPEGVVDFQGSYG
-308 WLLGNAGEGIKV
+308 WLLGNAGEGVKV

-330 DQSVVSAGVLRAALQ
+330 DQSVISAGVLRAALQ
-345 FAIDFFR
+345 FGIDFFR
-352 QKMPNQPLSP
+352 QKMPNQPLPP

-374 IAAAQALVLRL
+374 IAASQALVFRL

-420 IGEIIAQLGIESFIE
+420 IGEIIAQIGIESFVE
-435 DNPLSQMLC
+435 GNPLSQMLC
-444 NGPARIVRNTS
+444 NGPARIVRNSS

-473 FQKLLEKTALDIGPA
+473 FQKLLEKIAVDIGPA

-495 IKSAAEMA
+495 IKSAVNMA
-503 SANEG
+503 STNEG

-521 AAASLRSTDIEHVAS
+521 AAASLRYVDIEHVAN

-555 ARYNAGLLLNV
+555 ARYNAGHLLNV